1 MRTVLFAS
9 LRTYARRYA
18 AAVVAVVAAVALIV
32 VTNAL
37 TSATKSGLQAG
48 LDEPFQNAAGGVE
61 NPSEEAVAKYV
72 DQGGWPMGT
81 TYQPVRTETKQ
92 VGEDVS
98 VGTVSTEDRWQWQSL
113 EAGRFPTGSGEAV
126 VDADAAKA
134 NKVAVGDTLRVGA
147 GTKVLDV
154 AVVGLVDAPSMWS
167 SNLYVT
173 WPQMQEWDDAMVP
186 MLLTAST
193 GSADDGWVASGPL
206 VDDLQQKLN
215 QEIDVIAYMVLLFA
229 AIALFV
235 SVLVITN
242 TFTILFAQRMRDFA
256 LLRAMGATKRQIL
269 RSVRREALALGIL
282 ASLAGLVVGTLL
294 GWGIVAIVS
303 RLAENAPLGDVAY
316 EWPWLVGAAL
326 IGILTTLVASW
337 LPTRRLMRLS
347 PLAALRPQEGF
358 EVRGAG
364 RFRLVLGVVVVL
376 LGVATIFASMALGEA
391 FTGLLAVLAG
401 GSIAFVG
408 VMLLGPALVPG
419 LVRLAGHA
427 LAVVVGTPAKLAS
440 ANAGRN
446 PKRTAAT
453 AASLLVGV
461 TLTTGVL
468 TGMNTIRGAVSEEMA
483 AQHPIDAVLQSGS
496 EPIAADALGQVE
508 DAEGVADAV
517 AVPGAVPTI
526 EAVDKGESAPLP
538 LPVVA
543 PPASDVPLQKVSVAP
558 GTIALGYEAADELV
572 DGDKVRLTLEGR
584 STTVKVVFADVDGA
598 ARVSAATL
606 AELTQDPKTYA
617 IWVRATDNAD
627 PEELG
632 GSLSAILPDADL
644 SNGKADRAWVE
655 LQLDVMTWSVVGLL
669 AISVLIALAGI
680 ANTLGLSVLE
690 RAREH
695 ALLRALGLTRRQL
708 RRTLAA
714 EAVLLSAVA
723 ALVGTVLG
731 VFIAWGGSVVLLSD
745 IVAGGT
751 ASFDPP
757 VLQLIG
763 VVVVAGVAGLLS
775 CVVPSKRATKVSPAE
790 GLALD

>member
-37 TSATKSGLQAG
+37 TTATKSGLQAG
-48 LDEPFQNAAGGVE
+48 LDDPFENAAGGIQRPSDETVE
-61 NPSEEAVAKYV
+61 SYV
-72 DQGGWPMGT
+72 EQGGWPMAT
-81 TYQPVRTETKQ
+81 SFQPVRTETKQ
-92 VGEDVS
+92 VGDQVS
-98 VGTVSTEDRWQWQSL
+98 VGTVSTEKRWQWQSL
-113 EAGRFPTGSGEAV
+113 ESGRFPTGPGEAV
-126 VDADAAKA
+126 ADAAA
-134 NKVAVGDTLRVGA
+134 AEAQKVSVGDTIRVGS
-147 GTKVLDV
+147 GTKALELT
-154 AVVGLVDAPSMWS
+154 VVGLVDAPSMWS

-173 WPQMQEWDDAMVP
+173 WPQMQEWNGAYVP

-193 GSADDGWVASGPL
+193 GSADDGWKASGAL
-206 VDDLQQKLN
+206 VDELQKQLN
-215 QEIDVIAYMVLLFA
+215 NEIDVIAYMVLIFA

-256 LLRAMGATKRQIL
+256 LLRAMGATKRQVL
-269 RSVRREALALGIL
+269 RSVRREALALGVM

-294 GWGIVAIVS
+294 GWGIVAVVS
-303 RLAENAPLGDVAY
+303 RFAENAPLGEVSY
-316 EWPWLVGAAL
+316 EWPWLVGAAA

-358 EVRGAG
+358 EARGAG
-364 RFRLVLGVVVVL
+364 RIRLG
-376 LGVATIFASMALGEA
+376 LGVAVLLVGVAMILLAMVLAEGFA
-391 FTGLLAVLAG
+391 GLLAVMAG

-419 LVRLAGHA
+419 LVRLVGHG
-427 LAVVVGTPAKLAS
+427 LARLVGTPAKLAS

-468 TGMNTIRGAVSEEMA
+468 TGMNTIRGAVSDDMER
-483 AQHPIDAVLQSGS
+483 QHPIDAVLQSGA
-496 EPIAADALGQVE
+496 EPIAADALRDVKKV
-508 DAEGVADAV
+508 DGVADAV
-517 AVPGAVPTI
+517 AVPGAMPSI
-526 EAVDKGESAPLP
+526 EPVGKGESAPMP

-543 PPASDVPLQKVSVAP
+543 PPASDVPLQKVSVEP
-558 GTIALGYEAADELV
+558 GTIVLGYEAADELV

-584 STTVKVVFADVDGA
+584 STTVKVAFADVDGA
-598 ARVSAATL
+598 ARISAATL

-632 GSLSAILPDADL
+632 GALSATLPDADL
-644 SNGKADRAWVE
+644 ANGKADRAWVE

-690 RAREH
+690 RGREH

-723 ALVGTVLG
+723 AVVGTVLG
-731 VFIAWGGSVVLLSD
+731 VFIAWGGSEVLLSE
-745 IVAGGT
+745 VLSTGAQ
-751 ASFDPP
+751 FDPP

-763 VVVVAGVAGLLS
+763 VVVVAGLAGLVS
-775 CVVPSKRATKVSPAE
+775 CVVPSRRATKVSPAE